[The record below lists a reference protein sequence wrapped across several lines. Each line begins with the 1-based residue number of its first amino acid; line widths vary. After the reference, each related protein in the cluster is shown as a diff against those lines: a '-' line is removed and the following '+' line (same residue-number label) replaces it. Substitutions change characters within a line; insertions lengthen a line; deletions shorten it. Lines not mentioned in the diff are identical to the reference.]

1 MPFQRLNFTKSPL
14 SRIALA
20 ACTLTFSVA
29 SSAAL
34 LATERASISNTGAQA
49 NGFSY
54 MANISANGDHIV
66 FVSDAS
72 NLVAD
77 DFNAFGDIFVRDRT
91 TGVTERVNVDSAGNE
106 ALGHSDFGDISA
118 DGRYV
123 VFTSNAPNL
132 VPNDTNGWEDIFL
145 RDRQLGTTERVNI
158 STTGTQTSFWSTEPS
173 VSGNGRYVVFISE
186 DNQLVPNDFNGTNDV
201 FLRDRQTGTTTR
213 VNVSSNG
220 TEANS
225 HSHMAKISDDGT
237 HVVFTSMASNL
248 VAGDTNGFDDVFVH
262 EIATG
267 ITERVSVTSAGM
279 EAFFGSYAPDIS
291 ADGRFVVFQSMAPD
305 FAPNIP
311 LSHDNIFIHDR
322 ALNTTELVS
331 IGHDG
336 TPATGMSHQPTVST
350 DGRYIAYAS
359 HADNLVNN
367 DFNGFDDIFV
377 FDRETST
384 TSRINLDINNNEI
397 FDGAYMPKISSNA
410 LYVVY
415 ESHFSS
421 IVANDTNGHSDIFVA
436 RLDNEEAGNQ
446 RIKLSPSHTTV
457 DPIADPQF
465 SVDIQVSSSDLYGLE
480 VNCFA
485 DSALAT
491 LDGAS
496 YGDLFDPNSRLEIPM
511 LINNPALGDW
521 RGSLSLMNP
530 ALPINGSG
538 TFATLNYSA
547 FEVGSTTLDITCVSS
562 AADIN
567 GQPIILE
574 MKNASIAIDDGI
586 HTPNGA
592 TITGKIALPNGADPS
607 GVEVSIKLGDRTV
620 STLADADGNFSFT
633 ELKNGVWVVSYKH
646 PQYVNSCSI
655 TQTQNGGT
663 TIMDDETMIAGD
675 INGDGVIDI
684 ADFTVI
690 SATYGSNSGDTEYAV
705 AADLN
710 GDSVINIFDLTILG
724 SHFGINGCDPST
736 IVPQIDPSVTFTT
749 TTPSPEGTTSLNA
762 TGDEFTWQRDAG
774 FPGASATAFAYAK
787 PADVD
792 LFAIGLQLSG
802 MQSSYMLTL
811 RNPDNGNSI
820 HVYYDAETP
829 TPHLFIDSFTDGLP
843 HHDSF
848 QVPLL
853 MDQLEIGYDH
863 GNLTVNLGSLSHTT
877 APLPAGL
884 GDSSGNWE
892 IEVMLMHSSL
902 TPPTG
907 TSTARLISD
916 AFNGLVLPTSP
927 WQ

>member
-1 MPFQRLNFTKSPL
+1 MLLKRLNFKKL
-14 SRIALA
+14 SLPHIAIA
-20 ACTLTFSVA
+20 ACSLTVSVA

-34 LATERASISNTGAQA
+34 LATERASISNTGTQA

-77 DFNAFGDIFVRDRT
+77 DFNALGDIFVRDRT

-158 STTGTQTSFWSTEPS
+158 STSGAQTSFWSTEPS

-201 FLRDRQTGTTTR
+201 FLRDRQAGITTR

-220 TEANS
+220 AEANS
-225 HSHMAKISDDGT
+225 HSHMAKISDSGT
-237 HVVFTSMASNL
+237 HVVFTSLASNL

-267 ITERVSVTSAGM
+267 ITERISVTSNGM
-279 EAFFGSYAPDIS
+279 EAFFGSYTPDIS

-322 ALNTTELVS
+322 ELNTTELVS

-336 TPATGMSHQPTVST
+336 TPATGFSHQPTVSA

-384 TSRINLDINNNEI
+384 TSRINLDVNNNEI

-415 ESHFSS
+415 ESHASS
-421 IVANDTNGHSDIFVA
+421 IVANDTNGHADIFVA
-436 RLDNEEAGNQ
+436 RLDNEEAGGQ

-457 DPIADPQF
+457 DPITDPQF

-511 LINNPALGDW
+511 LINNPAPNDW

-530 ALPINGSG
+530 ALPISGSG

-547 FEVGSTTLDITCVSS
+547 FEVGSTTLDITCISS
-562 AADIN
+562 AANIN

-574 MKNASIAIDDGI
+574 MENASITIDDGI
-586 HTPNGA
+586 HIPNGA
-592 TITGKIALPNGADPS
+592 TLTGKIALPNGTDPS
-607 GVEVSIKLGDRTV
+607 GIEVSIKLGDRTV
-620 STLADADGNFSFT
+620 STLADANGDFSFT
-633 ELKNGVWVVSYKH
+633 DLKDGVWVVSYQH

-655 TQTQNGGT
+655 TQTHNGGT
-663 TIMDDETMIAGD
+663 TVMDDETMIAGD
-675 INGDGVIDI
+675 INGDGIIDI

-690 SATYGSNSGDTEYAV
+690 SSTYGSNMGDAEFSA

-710 GDSVINIFDLTILG
+710 GDNMINVFDLTILG

-736 IVPQIDPSVTFTT
+736 VVPHIDPSVTFSSTMVPDIGTT
-749 TTPSPEGTTSLNA
+749 TLSATS
-762 TGDEFTWQRDAG
+762 DELTWQRDAA
-774 FPGASATAFAYAK
+774 FPGAMATALAYAK
-787 PADVD
+787 PADINQ
-792 LFAIGLQLSG
+792 FAIGLQLSG
-802 MQSSYMLTL
+802 TQTSYTLAL
-811 RNPDNGNSI
+811 RNTSNGNSI
-820 HVYYDAETP
+820 HVFYDAQSP
-829 TPHLFIDSFTDGLP
+829 NPFLLIDSFIDGLP
-843 HHDSF
+843 THDNFS
-848 QVPLL
+848 VPLL
-853 MDQLEIGYDH
+853 MDQLEIGFDN
-863 GNLTVNLGSLSHTT
+863 GNLTINIGALSLAAT
-877 APLPAGL
+877 PLPAGL
-884 GDSSGNWE
+884 GDSPSDWE
-892 IEVMLMHSSL
+892 IEATLMHSSL
-902 TPPTG
+902 TSPSG
-907 TSTARLISD
+907 TSSVRIISD
-916 AFNGLVLPTSP
+916 GFNGLVLPTSA